1 MSETA
6 FLVEDFQEL
15 LSAARFSANLKIMS
29 WNISTTVWIELIDDY
44 DNDLIDDHDKIN
56 I

>member
-1 MSETA
+1 MIIGMIN
-6 FLVEDFQEL
+6 VYG
-15 LSAARFSANLKIMS
+15 IMS

>member
-1 MSETA
+1 MTEWT
-6 FLVEDFQEL
+6 QEGIHE
-15 LSAARFSANLKIMS
+15 FGIPQEPIMS